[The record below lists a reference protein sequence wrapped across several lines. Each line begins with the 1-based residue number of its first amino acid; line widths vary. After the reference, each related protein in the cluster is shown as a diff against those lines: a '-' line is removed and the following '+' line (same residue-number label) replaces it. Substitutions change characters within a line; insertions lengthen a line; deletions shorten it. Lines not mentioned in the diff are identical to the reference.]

1 MPGYQRESPLQP
13 KRKRTAPHKGP
24 YKSSDQAV
32 QSVIKS
38 KQFSGRVN
46 YDVLRGLGLTGS
58 STVGLVAMEDEK
70 EEYEQEDEEEKGEG
84 TSISTMVQALSFADS
99 AC

>member
-1 MPGYQRESPLQP
+1 MFKLSLIYPHSRLPTRKSPLQP

-58 STVGLVAMEDEK
+58 STAGLVVMDDEK
-70 EEYEQEDEEEKGEG
+70 EEYEDEDQEEKGEG
-84 TSISTMVQALSFADS
+84 M
-99 AC
+99 